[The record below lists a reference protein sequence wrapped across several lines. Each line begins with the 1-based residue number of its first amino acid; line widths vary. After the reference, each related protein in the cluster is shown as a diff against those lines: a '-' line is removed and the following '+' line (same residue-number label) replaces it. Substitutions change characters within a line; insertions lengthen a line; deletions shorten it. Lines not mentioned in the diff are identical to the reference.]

1 MIVVY
6 IGDGNVMEK
15 DLTKGSPFKLIIG
28 FAVPMLLGMLFQQFY
43 NLVDTIIVGKTLG
56 VNALAGVGATGAL
69 NFMIIGF
76 CMGVCSG
83 FVIPVAQAFG
93 AGKGAELRKYVFN
106 GYVCSIIFS
115 VVLTVAAVA
124 GCRALLTLLRTPGD
138 IFDYSY
144 SYINVIF
151 IGIPTVFLYNIVSGI
166 IRSLGDS
173 KTPVVFLVI
182 SSLINITLDF
192 VFILGMKMGVAGA
205 AWATNVSQ
213 LIAGVSCF
221 VYMNRKY
228 DILKGGREDRKMDGR
243 FVRKLC
249 GNGIPMGLQYSITAI
264 GSTILQASV
273 NMLGP
278 VYVAA
283 MTAGGK
289 IFNFTC
295 CPFDA
300 LGSTMATYCGQNVGA
315 GKYDRLGKGV
325 MAASIIGWIYSVV
338 SFVVLVF
345 TARYISLLFVNPEE
359 TQIIELTHRF
369 ICASA
374 LFYVCL
380 TLVNVV
386 RFSIQGMG
394 FSGLAIIAGI
404 FEMAARAFAAVVL
417 VPAIG
422 FDGACLASPLAWVAA
437 DIFLVSAFL
446 YCRKTLVRIS
456 QLRR

>member
-1 MIVVY
+1 
-6 IGDGNVMEK
+6 MEK

-124 GCRALLTLLRTPGD
+124 GCRALLTLLRTPLD
-138 IFDYSY
+138 IFEYSY

-173 KTPVVFLVI
+173 KTPVVFLVV

-228 DILKGGREDRKMDGR
+228 DILKGGREDRKLDGR

-249 GNGIPMGLQYSITAI
+249 GNGIPMGLQYSISAI

-283 MTAGGK
+283 MTAGG
-289 IFNFTC
+289 
-295 CPFDA
+295 
-300 LGSTMATYCGQNVGA
+300 
-315 GKYDRLGKGV
+315 
-325 MAASIIGWIYSVV
+325 
-338 SFVVLVF
+338 
-345 TARYISLLFVNPEE
+345 
-359 TQIIELTHRF
+359 
-369 ICASA
+369 
-374 LFYVCL
+374 
-380 TLVNVV
+380 
-386 RFSIQGMG
+386 
-394 FSGLAIIAGI
+394 
-404 FEMAARAFAAVVL
+404 
-417 VPAIG
+417 
-422 FDGACLASPLAWVAA
+422 
-437 DIFLVSAFL
+437 
-446 YCRKTLVRIS
+446 
-456 QLRR
+456 

>member
-1 MIVVY
+1 
-6 IGDGNVMEK
+6 MEK

-124 GCRALLTLLRTPGD
+124 GCRALLTLLRTPLD
-138 IFDYSY
+138 IFEYSY

-228 DILKGGREDRKMDGR
+228 DILKGGREDRKLDGR

-325 MAASIIGWIYSVV
+325 MTASIIGWIYSVV

-374 LFYVCL
+374 LFYVFL

-446 YCRKTLVRIS
+446 HCRKTLVRIS
-456 QLRR
+456 QSRQ